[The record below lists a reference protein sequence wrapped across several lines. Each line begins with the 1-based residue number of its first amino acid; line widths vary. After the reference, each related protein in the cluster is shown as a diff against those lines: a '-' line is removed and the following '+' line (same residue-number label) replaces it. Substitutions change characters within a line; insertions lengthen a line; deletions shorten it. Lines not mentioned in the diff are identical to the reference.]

1 MVDRAAEGR
10 DTWYVDLVS
19 VEQDGSSF
27 AFRDIYIDVMVPMDG
42 RHHRLLDLDEF
53 ADAIDS
59 GVLSATQAADA

>member
-1 MVDRAAEGR
+1 VVDRAAEGR

-27 AFRDIYIDVMVPMDG
+27 AFRDIHIDVMVPTDG

-59 GVLSATQAADA
+59 GMLSATQAADA